1 MTTIKRCVIVALSF
15 ILQISFSVVIMLYF
29 YEKLF
34 LVKAL
39 VSVLSI
45 LIILNIIKNSKR
57 ITNEIPIILLIA
69 ITPVAGTL
77 IYIALG
83 SNMLKSKTLISIYK
97 SEKNSKKYYHINEK
111 ITKELDEKKLDKL
124 KYFNNYL
131 GYPVS
136 KNNQITY
143 YETGEKFYFE
153 YLKELKKAK
162 KFIFIE
168 YFIINQKGIMWNGIL
183 NILKEKV
190 KEGLDVRVMYDDMG
204 SVFLLPK
211 TYKKELETFGI
222 KCVVF
227 NELKSFRGIFM
238 NNRDHRKITIID
250 GKVAFTGGVN
260 LSDEYININSP
271 HGHWKDNAI
280 KLIGDSVFNLT
291 VLFLTNWNAFTKED
305 IDYNIF
311 RYDFKDEIKEN
322 GYTVPFG
329 CSPVNIIDLEGE
341 DAYLNIINQAKEYVY
356 IMTPYLIIDTNM
368 LNALLLA
375 HKRGVDVKIV
385 IPGIP
390 DKKIVYT
397 LTESYVKNLVD
408 EGISIL
414 TYAKGF
420 VHSKVF
426 VCDDDISIVGTI
438 NMDYRSLYLHFENGV
453 YMESTSEIKKIK
465 QDVIDTISVSHEV
478 TKEEV
483 NYKLIKRIWQSILR
497 LFAPLF

>member
-111 ITKELDEKKLDKL
+111 TTKELDEKKLDKL

-211 TYKKELETFGI
+211 TYKK
-222 KCVVF
+222 
-227 NELKSFRGIFM
+227 
-238 NNRDHRKITIID
+238 
-250 GKVAFTGGVN
+250 
-260 LSDEYININSP
+260 
-271 HGHWKDNAI
+271 
-280 KLIGDSVFNLT
+280 
-291 VLFLTNWNAFTKED
+291 
-305 IDYNIF
+305 
-311 RYDFKDEIKEN
+311 
-322 GYTVPFG
+322 
-329 CSPVNIIDLEGE
+329 
-341 DAYLNIINQAKEYVY
+341 
-356 IMTPYLIIDTNM
+356 
-368 LNALLLA
+368 
-375 HKRGVDVKIV
+375 
-385 IPGIP
+385 
-390 DKKIVYT
+390 
-397 LTESYVKNLVD
+397 
-408 EGISIL
+408 
-414 TYAKGF
+414 
-420 VHSKVF
+420 
-426 VCDDDISIVGTI
+426 
-438 NMDYRSLYLHFENGV
+438 
-453 YMESTSEIKKIK
+453 
-465 QDVIDTISVSHEV
+465 
-478 TKEEV
+478 
-483 NYKLIKRIWQSILR
+483 
-497 LFAPLF
+497 

>member
-168 YFIINQKGIMWNGIL
+168 YFIINQK
-183 NILKEKV
+183 
-190 KEGLDVRVMYDDMG
+190 
-204 SVFLLPK
+204 
-211 TYKKELETFGI
+211 
-222 KCVVF
+222 
-227 NELKSFRGIFM
+227 
-238 NNRDHRKITIID
+238 
-250 GKVAFTGGVN
+250 
-260 LSDEYININSP
+260 
-271 HGHWKDNAI
+271 
-280 KLIGDSVFNLT
+280 
-291 VLFLTNWNAFTKED
+291 
-305 IDYNIF
+305 
-311 RYDFKDEIKEN
+311 
-322 GYTVPFG
+322 
-329 CSPVNIIDLEGE
+329 
-341 DAYLNIINQAKEYVY
+341 
-356 IMTPYLIIDTNM
+356 
-368 LNALLLA
+368 
-375 HKRGVDVKIV
+375 
-385 IPGIP
+385 
-390 DKKIVYT
+390 
-397 LTESYVKNLVD
+397 
-408 EGISIL
+408 
-414 TYAKGF
+414 
-420 VHSKVF
+420 
-426 VCDDDISIVGTI
+426 
-438 NMDYRSLYLHFENGV
+438 
-453 YMESTSEIKKIK
+453 
-465 QDVIDTISVSHEV
+465 
-478 TKEEV
+478 
-483 NYKLIKRIWQSILR
+483 
-497 LFAPLF
+497 

>member
-1 MTTIKRCVIVALSF
+1 
-15 ILQISFSVVIMLYF
+15 
-29 YEKLF
+29 
-34 LVKAL
+34 
-39 VSVLSI
+39 
-45 LIILNIIKNSKR
+45 
-57 ITNEIPIILLIA
+57 
-69 ITPVAGTL
+69 
-77 IYIALG
+77 
-83 SNMLKSKTLISIYK
+83 MLKSKTLISIYK
-97 SEKNSKKYYHINEK
+97 SEKNSKKYYRINEK

-168 YFIINQKGIMWNGIL
+168 YFIINQKGIMWNSIL

-356 IMTPYLIIDTNM
+356 IMTP
-368 LNALLLA
+368 
-375 HKRGVDVKIV
+375 
-385 IPGIP
+385 
-390 DKKIVYT
+390 
-397 LTESYVKNLVD
+397 
-408 EGISIL
+408 
-414 TYAKGF
+414 
-420 VHSKVF
+420 
-426 VCDDDISIVGTI
+426 
-438 NMDYRSLYLHFENGV
+438 
-453 YMESTSEIKKIK
+453 
-465 QDVIDTISVSHEV
+465 
-478 TKEEV
+478 
-483 NYKLIKRIWQSILR
+483 
-497 LFAPLF
+497 